1 MENNKEKCSNLQ
13 INANIYDSS
22 SILAPRHNSILFLL
36 IKLEMSRLHHFE
48 AFEFPVQ

>member
-13 INANIYDSS
+13 IKLKSM
-22 SILAPRHNSILFLL
+22 ILAVFQPLNINQYFLL

-48 AFEFPVQ
+48 AF